1 MNYAFGLE
9 SGFINSQP
17 SLAECLTSLHDRD
30 AFQSAS
36 INTSTPV
43 PPPPPPD
50 LPARGCRSPQ
60 HAAASSAAA
69 HYAWMKEKKSSK
81 TQRAPA
87 GSSPLQV
94 PPALITEGD
103 CAAASCRRLRTAYTN
118 TQLLELEKEFH
129 FNKYLCRPRRL
140 EIASTLDLSEKQVK
154 VWFQNRRMKH
164 KRQTHCKE
172 NRESERCIFLEEQAQ
187 ALPAKG
193 ERYFQQNTFNSQH
206 CPNSHN
212 GDDDSTLR
220 TSEKNAKHA
229 PNCTPTAPICASIG
243 PDNDHSPC
251 MDASLRELSSCASS
265 FSPTWSS
272 SVQTPLALSP
282 ETLEL
287 YSEALTTMDLHN
299 LSY

>member
-36 INTSTPV
+36 INTSTLI

-50 LPARGCRSPQ
+50 QPARGCRSPQ
-60 HAAASSAAA
+60 HAAAASAAA

-81 TQRAPA
+81 TQQDPA

-103 CAAASCRRLRTAYTN
+103 CPAASCRRLRTSYTN

-140 EIASTLDLSEKQVK
+140 EIASILDLSEKQVK

-172 NRESERCIFLEEQAQ
+172 NRESESKCSEDFLEEEAE
-187 ALPAKG
+187 ALPVKG
-193 ERYFQQNTFNSQH
+193 EGYFQQNTFNSQH

-212 GDDDSTLR
+212 GDDVSTLC
-220 TSEKNAKHA
+220 TSEKNAKHP
-229 PNCTPTAPICASIG
+229 PNCPPTAPICASTIG
-243 PDNDHSPC
+243 QDNDHSPG
-251 MDASLRELSSCASS
+251 MELYSCAS
-265 FSPTWSS
+265 FSPNWSG
-272 SVQTPLALSP
+272 SVQSPLALSP

-287 YSEALTTMDLHN
+287 FSETLTTYGLA
-299 LSY
+299 